1 MLRTKHRCMATVVVA
16 LVFCLGVAFA
26 QPGMGFGFFG
36 DDGPSKGKRDE
47 AKDILSTVYLME
59 LTKEL
64 ELTKEQALDIAAV
77 IEKHEKTKVED
88 QKAIRDAMLGIKLE
102 LWNDKPNEKKL
113 RKYIAQITSARDKMK
128 DEQGKGRDEI
138 MSKLSVTQQAKFIL
152 FHTRWMKK
160 LQRIREHIR
169 GEKMRRRDGPG
180 QMGGRPHGM
189 K

>member
-26 QPGMGFGFFG
+26 QPGMGFGFLG

-47 AKDILSTVYLME
+47 TKEILSTVYLME

-88 QKAIRDAMLGIKLE
+88 QKAIREAMRGIKLE
-102 LWNDKPNEKKL
+102 LGKDKPNEKKL
-113 RKYIAQITSARDKMK
+113 RDYIAQITSARDKMK

-138 MSKLSVTQQAKFIL
+138 LSKLSITQQAKFIL
-152 FHTRWMKK
+152 FQTRWMKK

-169 GEKMRRRDGPG
+169 GERMRGRGGPG
-180 QMGGRPHGM
+180 RMGGEHEM

>member
-16 LVFCLGVAFA
+16 VVFCLGVAFA
-26 QPGMGFGFFG
+26 QPGMGFGFCG
-36 DDGPSKGKRDE
+36 DDEPSKGKRDE
-47 AKDILSTVYLME
+47 AKDMLSTVYLME

-64 ELTKEQALDIAAV
+64 ELAKEQALDIASI
-77 IEKHEKTKVED
+77 IEKHEKAKVEH
-88 QKAIRDAMLGIKLE
+88 QKAIRESLRGIKLE
-102 LWNDKPNEKKL
+102 LGNDKPDEKKL
-113 RKYIAQITSARDKMK
+113 KKYIAQITSARDKMK

-160 LQRIREHIR
+160 LQRIKEHIR

-180 QMGGRPHGM
+180 RMGGGPCEM